1 VSARLVV
8 FGGAGDLMRRLL
20 LPALAELQLHELLP
34 DGLAV
39 VAVGRSEKSS
49 EVFRDEMA
57 VALREHA
64 PRVPEP
70 ARTATITKLSY
81 ARADATDAAQ
91 LRPLVT
97 GCDPLLAYLALPPAV
112 MEDCV
117 RALARAGLPRG
128 SRVAVE
134 KPLGEDLASAR
145 SLNAALSKNFPSEDA
160 YRIDHFLGLRALRDL
175 VRRRARDD
183 AFDAMLHRR
192 HATRVEVVW
201 DETLAL
207 EGRADFY
214 DNTGALRDMVQNHLL
229 QVLAHVA
236 MERPTSDDPC
246 ELRRLRTEL
255 FAAVRRPEQPGRS
268 VIRARY
274 TAGTIDGR
282 RVPAYVDEDGVDPG
296 RKTETFIELTLH
308 IDTDR
313 WRGVPFKLRTGKA
326 LAAGRTEICVYLHDG
341 AQRLAIDDAPPGGPT
356 LSAYGEVLRSL
367 LAGEPTTSVGA
378 AEAEACWEIV
388 DPIIKSFDA
397 DEVPLRE
404 YPAGSDGPG
413 DAS

>member
-1 VSARLVV
+1 VIARLVV
-8 FGGAGDLMRRLL
+8 FGGTGDLMRRLL
-20 LPALAELQLHELLP
+20 LPALAELQLHEMLP
-34 DGLAV
+34 DDLAV
-39 VAVGRSEKSS
+39 VAVGRSEHATDA
-49 EVFRDEMA
+49 FREELTA
-57 VALREHA
+57 ALREFA
-64 PRVPEP
+64 PRVPEA
-70 ARTATITKLSY
+70 ARTATIAKISY
-81 ARADATDAAQ
+81 ARADATDPKQ
-91 LRPLVT
+91 LRPLFAD
-97 GCDPLLAYLALPPAV
+97 CDRAIAYLALPPAV

-145 SLNAALSKNFPSEDA
+145 SLNATLSKNFPAEDV
-160 YRIDHFLGLRALRDL
+160 YRIDHFLGLRDL

-183 AFDAMLHRR
+183 AFDATLSRK
-192 HATRVEVVW
+192 HATRVEIVW

-255 FAAVRRPEQPGRS
+255 FAAVRRPPPEHANQS
-268 VIRARY
+268 ILRARY

-282 RVPAYVDEDGVDPG
+282 RVPAYVDEDGVDPE
-296 RKTETFIELTLH
+296 RATETLIELTLH
-308 IDTDR
+308 LDTAR
-313 WRGVPFKLRTGKA
+313 WRGVPFVIRTGKA
-326 LAAGRTEICVYLHDG
+326 LATGRSEICVYLHDG
-341 AQRLAIDDAPPGGPT
+341 AQRLPIDDDPPGGPT

-367 LAGEPTTSVGA
+367 FAGEPTTSVGA
-378 AEAEACWEIV
+378 TEAEACWEIV
-388 DPIIKSFDA
+388 EPYMKSFAA

-404 YPAGSDGPG
+404 YPAGSGGPRG
-413 DAS
+413 TS